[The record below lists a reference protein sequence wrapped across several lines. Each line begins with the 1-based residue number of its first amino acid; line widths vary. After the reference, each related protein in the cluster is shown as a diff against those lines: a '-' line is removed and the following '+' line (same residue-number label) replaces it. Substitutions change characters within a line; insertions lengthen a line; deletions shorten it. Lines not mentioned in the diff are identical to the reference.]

1 MLLRFSMVCGLLSL
15 ALAGVGQ
22 PNEPTM
28 TVRIGESITFTN
40 KSEAPR
46 GTTWLWTFGD
56 GETSKDPEPTHK
68 YNKEGTYKVRLTA
81 TVLNIPKPIPS
92 RELLVEVKKATAFTP
107 PPEKIYI
114 GQEFQFKNPNP
125 PRPGETYKWLF
136 GDGGVSGEH
145 SPTHHYKT
153 PGPKNFRWELTIGG
167 IPQVFPGTLVVH
179 PITPKA
185 SSDATTVNTDD
196 KLQFKNDTEG
206 PSGMTWEWDFGDNS
220 PKSNEKEPYHVYEKD
235 GGFEVTLTV
244 KAPNVGPLYSKLK
257 VIVKPVFT
265 KPAIGSIT
273 IDRSEMGADGNYT
286 AKIIVEATGTY
297 KTLQLKVDGDPI
309 KPITPSGPQSM
320 KDADKGKHT
329 FTIDVPEPKTSV
341 TQAPVAEKLKVTATI
356 FPNDPDDEKKA
367 TGYAKTETL
376 NLTLIPQEPGW
387 LLYVYILAGCILLA
401 IIIMLVVLAKRPV
414 IPGAITL
421 NGAEHF
427 LTSSP
432 LGPKKGKLEI
442 DLGNLD
448 SDYDGFV
455 MTVSAEKRGNSTQLR
470 VNSVIN
476 SKNGTE
482 GEVAAN
488 SEYFDFGREFPCVEI
503 MNIEWPSEERG
514 RLSLIYDTHQSDGY
528 DYGDDQGDETYE

>member
-1 MLLRFSMVCGLLSL
+1 
-15 ALAGVGQ
+15 
-22 PNEPTM
+22 M
-28 TVRIGESITFTN
+28 TVRIGESITFAN
-40 KSEAPR
+40 KSEAPE

-56 GETSKDPEPTHK
+56 GDTSKEKEPTHK
-68 YNKEGTYKVRLTA
+68 YAKEGIYKVRLTA
-81 TVLNIPKPIPS
+81 KVPNLDPVQS

-107 PPEKIYI
+107 PSEKIYI

-136 GDGGVSGEH
+136 GDGNSSGEH
-145 SPTHHYKT
+145 SPTHYYKT
-153 PGPKNFRWELTIGG
+153 HGSKSYTWTLTVGG
-167 IPQVFPGTLVVH
+167 IAQVFSGTIEIH
-179 PITPKA
+179 PITPKV
-185 SSDATTVNTDD
+185 SSDSTTVNKGDEF
-196 KLQFKNDTEG
+196 QFKNDTEG
-206 PSGMTWEWDFGDNS
+206 PPNMEWEWDFGDDS

-297 KTLQLKVDGDPI
+297 EKLQLKVDGDPI
-309 KPITPSGPQSM
+309 SGISPSEPQSSG
-320 KDADKGKHT
+320 DAEKGTNTFKHT
-329 FTIDVPEPKTSV
+329 FKITVPTPPTSV
-341 TQAPVAEKLKVTATI
+341 TQEPVAEKLKVTATI
-356 FPNDPDDEKKA
+356 FPDDPADEKKA

-376 NLTLIPQEPGW
+376 NLTLIPKKPWW

-401 IIIMLVVLAKRPV
+401 IIITLVVLAKRPV
-414 IPGAITL
+414 IPGTITL
-421 NGAEHF
+421 NGADHY

-455 MTVSAEKRGNSTQLR
+455 MTVSAEKRSNSTQLR
-470 VNSVIN
+470 INSAIN
-476 SKNGTE
+476 SKNGAE

-488 SEYFDFGREFPCVEI
+488 SEYFDFGRGFPCVEV
-503 MNIEWPSEERG
+503 MTIEWPHEERG
-514 RLSLIYDTHQSDGY
+514 RLSLIYDTHQSDSY
-528 DYGDDQGDETYE
+528 DYGDDQDDDTYEY